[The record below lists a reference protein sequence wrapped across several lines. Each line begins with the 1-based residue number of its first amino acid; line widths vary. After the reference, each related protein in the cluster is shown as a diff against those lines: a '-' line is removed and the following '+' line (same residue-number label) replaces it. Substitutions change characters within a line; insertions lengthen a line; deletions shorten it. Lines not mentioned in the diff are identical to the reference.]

1 MLDVKKSLYV
11 TGLTNMASSLSKN
24 IGLSYVE
31 VDCFDK
37 DNYKKEF
44 SKYYEIKEDDVKL
57 VESNLTMKDV
67 LLAWFGKEES
77 NITDSLLYW
86 IERDSGKSI
95 KVYEYTNNLHELLSR
110 SDGGLSEF
118 YFVEDIYFIEF
129 DKVIMCFILG
139 NNE

>member
-1 MLDVKKSLYV
+1 
-11 TGLTNMASSLSKN
+11 MASSISKN
-24 IGLSYVE
+24 IGPSYVV

-44 SKYYEIKEDDVKL
+44 SKYYEIEEDDIKL
-57 VESNLTMKDV
+57 VESNLTMKDI
-67 LLAWFGKEES
+67 LFAWFGKEEI

-86 IERDSGKSI
+86 VERNSGKSI
-95 KVYEYTNNLHELLSR
+95 KVYECSNKLHKLLSR
-110 SDGGLSEF
+110 SDGGVSEF

-129 DKVIMCFILG
+129 DEVIMCFMLG